1 MNNNNNNNRKNSRN
15 KLTLQTKQTKNVLI
29 HKKIIHS
36 YFTPAALRMCSGM
49 LHAMYSTNSKQL
61 LDEAEY
67 HLKNYTDHGEIS
79 IILYMIRKANS
90 MIVLLFILNNSLF
103 KNKLKHTH
111 LHRC

>member
-1 MNNNNNNNRKNSRN
+1 MDVFWQVVPRVSSNNG
-15 KLTLQTKQTKNVLI
+15 
-29 HKKIIHS
+29 
-36 YFTPAALRMCSGM
+36 YM

-67 HLKNYTDHGEIS
+67 HLKNYTDYGEIS
-79 IILYMIRKANS
+79 IIRYMIRKANS

-103 KNKLKHTH
+103 KNTLIHTH